1 MRKIARKNI
10 AGFFVWLKVL
20 PLQAMGF
27 RSTLI
32 SEYYGFDLPAWFGE
46 KYSEFITVMDGTLVA
61 SRIEFQIYNNNLF
74 EDLQKALI
82 EAGYFENTKD
92 RVFHVAVLHED
103 AEISKVVIGEIEI
116 HYYLMDNG
124 MELQNVWTQ

>member
-1 MRKIARKNI
+1 
-10 AGFFVWLKVL
+10 
-20 PLQAMGF
+20 MGF

-32 SEYYGFDLPAWFGE
+32 TDYYGFDLPQWFGE
-46 KYSEFITVMDGTLVA
+46 KYDRLITVIDGTLIA
-61 SRIEFQIYNNNLF
+61 SKMEFQIYNNNIF
-74 EDLQKALI
+74 EDLQRALI
-82 EAGYFENTKD
+82 EAGYFNSTKD

-103 AEISKVVIGEIEI
+103 AEITKVVIGATEI

>member
-1 MRKIARKNI
+1 
-10 AGFFVWLKVL
+10 
-20 PLQAMGF
+20 MGF
-27 RSTLI
+27 GSTLI

-46 KYSEFITVMDGTLVA
+46 KYSEFITVMDGTLIA
-61 SRIEFQIYNNNLF
+61 SRIECHIYNNNLF

-82 EAGYFENTKD
+82 EAGYFKRTKD

-103 AEISKVVIGEIEI
+103 SEISKVVIGATEI

-124 MELQNVWTQ
+124 MELQNVWMK

>member
-1 MRKIARKNI
+1 
-10 AGFFVWLKVL
+10 
-20 PLQAMGF
+20 MGY

-32 SEYYGFDLPAWFGE
+32 TEYYGFDLPAWFAD
-46 KYSEFITVMDGTLVA
+46 KYADKIIVIDGTLIA
-61 SRIEFQIYNNNLF
+61 SRCEFKIYDNAIF

-82 EAGYFENTKD
+82 EAGYFEHRKD

-103 AEISKVVIGEIEI
+103 AEISKVVIGKIEI

-124 MELQNVWTQ
+124 MELQNVWMQ

>member
-1 MRKIARKNI
+1 
-10 AGFFVWLKVL
+10 
-20 PLQAMGF
+20 MGF

-46 KYSEFITVMDGTLVA
+46 KYDRLITVMDGTLIA
-61 SRIEFQIYNNNLF
+61 SKMEFKIYDNELF

-82 EAGYFENTKD
+82 EAGYFEHTKD

-103 AEISKVVIGEIEI
+103 AEISKVVIGKTEI
-116 HYYLMDNG
+116 HYYLIVNRIKL
-124 MELQNVWTQ
+124 ETVWTQ

>member
-1 MRKIARKNI
+1 
-10 AGFFVWLKVL
+10 
-20 PLQAMGF
+20 MGF

-32 SEYYGFDLPAWFGE
+32 TEYYGFELPAWFGE
-46 KYSEFITVMDGTLVA
+46 KYSEFITVMDGTLIA
-61 SRIEFQIYNNNLF
+61 SRIEFQIYNNDIF

-82 EAGYFENTKD
+82 EVGYFAGYFAHTKD

-103 AEISKVVIGEIEI
+103 AEITKVVIGEKEI

-124 MELQNVWTQ
+124 IELQNVWTQ